1 MLDAAVIMMQQYS
14 AAAALSVQ
22 VPRNDGTETVSPTFP
37 PANAS
42 SSQSTENISNG
53 DAHTKPTTA
62 ITATVKTTENI
73 TSTSVSAEAQSF
85 GPDEELRRRRLQ
97 KFQQPQEQ

>member
-22 VPRNDGTETVSPTFP
+22 VPRNDGTETASPTSP

-53 DAHTKPTTA
+53 AAHANPTTTF
-62 ITATVKTTENI
+62 TATVKTTENI
-73 TSTSVSAEAQSF
+73 TTTSVSGEAQPM
-85 GPDEELRRRRLQ
+85 GQDEELRRRRLQ